1 MPTVAIDPRGGGP
14 GARALIAEL
23 RRFDGLR
30 APIWRPWSPLFP
42 PDAVHAL
49 GGRLPAV
56 RGGCLGVATLT
67 AATNGATL
75 RAAALVLCPSQAAM
89 RAAARRPGARAETL
103 RVVPLAPAPTDADG
117 PRRGGDEQA
126 PGGYALALVDDP
138 APLSEAWEQAA
149 PPGLELRVLAAEPAG
164 RALGAARLL
173 ADLRRDVLFG
183 GLALAALQRGIPVL
197 AAPQGAVAEAVG
209 DAGVVADPADPD
221 ALARAVGRALGDH
234 EALAAAGRER
244 AGLFTWA
251 GTAEATVMAYRE
263 LW

>member
-23 RRFDGLR
+23 RRFEGLR
-30 APIWRPWSPLFP
+30 AQIWRPWSPLFP

-49 GGRLPAV
+49 GGRLPTV
-56 RGGCLGVATLT
+56 RGCVGVATLT

-75 RAAALVLCPSQAAM
+75 RTAALVLCPSQAAM
-89 RAAARRPGARAETL
+89 RAAARRPGVRAETL
-103 RVVPLAPAPTDADG
+103 RVVPLAPAPTDARG
-117 PRRGGDEQA
+117 RRRRGDEQA
-126 PGGYALALVDDP
+126 PGSYALALADDP
-138 APLSEAWEQAA
+138 APLCGAWELAA
-149 PPGLELRVLAAEPAG
+149 PAGLELRVLAAEPAE
-164 RALGAARLL
+164 RALGGARLL
-173 ADLRRDVLFG
+173 ADLRGDVLFG

-209 DAGVVADPADPD
+209 DAGVVADPADD
-221 ALARAVGRALGDH
+221 EALAQAVARALDDH
-234 EALAAAGRER
+234 EALATAGRER